1 MRGGVSLRFVSPL
14 RLFRCGQVFPTSGM
28 RPARSLFEVL
38 AGWWLIATSSHPVQ
52 VLNCKK
58 TGGAALIEFALVL
71 PLLLAIAVGIVY
83 YGYAFVL
90 KTALE
95 HAARNG
101 VQEAVAVS
109 PLVDGYGQ
117 SLLFGRARDVAIY
130 SLDWLPAAVRTEIV
144 VDEDSDC
151 GEGEVFGLAVR
162 LPLSN
167 GETSVLPQLSLGGF
181 QIPPLPTVIVGR
193 ACVAI

>member
-1 MRGGVSLRFVSPL
+1 LPLSLRSKLQRGV
-14 RLFRCGQVFPTSGM
+14 
-28 RPARSLFEVL
+28 A
-38 AGWWLIATSSHPVQ
+38 I
-52 VLNCKK
+52 
-58 TGGAALIEFALVL
+58 IEFAFVL
-71 PLLLAIAVGIVY
+71 PLLLAIVVGIVY

-90 KTALE
+90 KTAVE

-117 SLLFGRARDVAIY
+117 SLLFGRARDVAIS
-130 SLDWLPAAVRTEIV
+130 SLAWLPAAVSTAIV
-144 VDEDSDC
+144 VDEDGDC
-151 GEGEVFGLAVR
+151 GEGAVFGLTVR

-193 ACVAI
+193 ACAAI